1 MFVWCGVRIVFTDTQ
16 DIAARED
23 KWISSV
29 RTDKGDTMINALIL
43 SMLYLLMHSNGVE
56 YKVVFMIFWALANL
70 FNIWDSEKWR

>member
-29 RTDKGDTMINALIL
+29 RTEKGDTMTNALIL
-43 SMLYLLMHSNGVE
+43 SMLFMLMYYNGVE
-56 YKVVFMIFWALANL
+56 HKVLFMILWWLATA
-70 FNIWDSEKWR
+70 FNVCGSEKWR